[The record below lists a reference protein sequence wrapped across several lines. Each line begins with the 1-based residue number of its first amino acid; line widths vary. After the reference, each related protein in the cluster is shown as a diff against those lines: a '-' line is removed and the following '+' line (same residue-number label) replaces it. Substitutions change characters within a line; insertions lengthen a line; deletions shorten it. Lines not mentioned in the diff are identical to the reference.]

1 MDKFQP
7 SKRYIFSRDKWLTD
21 TGNVIRYQCK
31 SMERQLIDMIDGKE
45 VEIINDGKAGRVLGF
60 YKVSPEYCDVIES
73 KRRTSFRDA
82 VNRLML
88 EDKHAQL
95 HEAINMLLLEKK
107 KLENRIK
114 CIDSTLAQKEEEL
127 YEVDKEL
134 IEKWT
139 SS

>member
-1 MDKFQP
+1 MDKFNP
-7 SKRYIFSRDKWLTD
+7 NKRYIFSRDKWLTD

-60 YKVSPEYCDVIES
+60 YKVSPEHCDILES
-73 KRRTSFRDA
+73 ERRTTFRDA
-82 VNRLML
+82 INRLML

-95 HEAINMLLLEKK
+95 HEVINMLCSEKK
-107 KLENRIK
+107 RLEQRLK
-114 CIDSTLAQKEEEL
+114 AIDKVIAKREQEL
-127 YEVDKEL
+127 CEVDKEL
-134 IEKWT
+134 ISKWT